1 MPRSAMDILCAG
13 ACLLP
18 LGSCLPSA
26 CHFVSSGRIKGLLP
40 RSQQQANAATQAL
53 AESRRT
59 PCQVIGQAE
68 VCASAWGWPRGQTHT
83 AGGTEAKPGNGSI
96 SNMVSIHCTKRSPCK
111 SGHSAVT
118 FSQAM
123 PHVSCTE
130 QQAETAQLCLHACQ
144 DFLATSSLCVLHRAL
159 INLPLTT
166 SS

>member
-13 ACLLP
+13 ACPLP

-26 CHFVSSGRIKGLLP
+26 RHFVCSGGIKGLLA
-40 RSQQQANAATQAL
+40 RSQQQTNAATQAL
-53 AESRRT
+53 DESRRT
-59 PCQVIGQAE
+59 PCQVIGQAKG
-68 VCASAWGWPRGQTHT
+68 CASAWGWPQGQTRT
-83 AGGTEAKPGNGSI
+83 AGRTAAMPGNGSV
-96 SNMVSIHCTKRSPCK
+96 SSVKSIHCTKRSPCK

-144 DFLATSSLCVLHRAL
+144 DFLPTSSLCVLHCAL

-166 SS
+166 FS